1 MNWNERTTD
10 CVAYLRKC
18 PRPTCREMQDFDP
31 ALAFEPMVPRA
42 LLRDILFGPKV
53 LAELAILR
61 RLAA

>member
-1 MNWNERTTD
+1 
-10 CVAYLRKC
+10 
-18 PRPTCREMQDFDP
+18 MQDFDP